1 METAWIQIF
10 LLTLTECVA
19 PAGKTVCQES
29 QFELQLLSRADC
41 EVALEQLISLKE
53 ASENVIVD
61 KDASGC
67 TPTARQQDVYSSL
80 PQLVES
86 SDDQQGFKV
95 PQVREAVPGETR
107 KRHES
112 RLESLKTCDES
123 NGVAPCK
130 IGDIIIEDATE
141 GEPVEVWRR
150 GDR

>member
-29 QFELQLLSRADC
+29 QFELQLLSQADC

-61 KDASGC
+61 KQKSGC
-67 TPTARQQDVYSSL
+67 TPTARQQDVYASL

-86 SDDQQGFKV
+86 VDDKQGFRIPEV
-95 PQVREAVPGETR
+95 QQLPPAATR
-107 KRHES
+107 KLHES
-112 RLESLKTCDES
+112 RLESLKTCEES

-130 IGDIIIEDATE
+130 IGDIIIEDATD
-141 GEPVEVWRR
+141 GDPVDVWRR
-150 GDR
+150 D